1 MEKKPASR
9 TAAAKQRAATAEDS
23 TPHAHKGS
31 TDALRSKNAK
41 KSTSAPTDTGKG
53 PLEKIWSRR
62 MALLGLKRIYETAL
76 EGARI
81 EIRDED
87 GALVEVK
94 FNPSAANAAT
104 KAIEIA
110 NRMMGYAA
118 PEEDA
123 AEELSLSV
131 DLGDAEEFAV

>member
-1 MEKKPASR
+1 MEKKPRSR
-9 TAAAKQRAATAEDS
+9 KAAAKKTAAATEEQMPHTAEKS
-23 TPHAHKGS
+23 AGTLKS
-31 TDALRSKNAK
+31 INTL
-41 KSTSAPTDTGKG
+41 KSTSAKTDGGKS

-131 DLGDAEEFAV
+131 DLGEAEEFAI